1 MAECAY
7 CKAETQLYDR
17 DVPICTQCAEAR
29 DGSPRKLPTSEQ
41 NIRTHLLQ
49 EVLEAT
55 ARTGEAA
62 REFEAVTGGQFP
74 SGLPHPDG
82 AQQIKSASQNLTV
95 ARKALMKAHHRLSNY
110 HDRGIVPEDLKRS
123 G

>member
-17 DVPICTQCAEAR
+17 DVPICTRCAEVR
-29 DGSPRKLPTSEQ
+29 DGTPRKPPAAEQ
-41 NIRTHLLQ
+41 NIRRRLLQ
-49 EVLEAT
+49 ELLEAT
-55 ARTGEAA
+55 AQSSEAT
-62 REFEAVTGGQFP
+62 REFDAVLGQLP

-82 AQQIKSASQNLTV
+82 AQEIQSASQNLTV
-95 ARKALMKAHHRLSNY
+95 ARKALMKAHHRMSEY
-110 HDRGIVPEDLKRS
+110 QDRGIVPEDLKRS

>member
-17 DVPICTQCAEAR
+17 DVPICTQCAEGR
-29 DGSPRKLPTSEQ
+29 DGSPRKPAGSEQ
-41 NIRTHLLQ
+41 NIRTRLLQ
-49 EVLEAT
+49 ELLEAT
-55 ARTGEAA
+55 ARNTEAT
-62 REFEAVTGGQFP
+62 REFEAVSGQFP

-82 AQQIKSASQNLTV
+82 SQRIKSASLGLAA
-95 ARKALMKAHHRLSNY
+95 ARKELMRAHNRLSDY
-110 HDRGIVPEDLKRS
+110 HDRGIVPEDFKRT

>member
-17 DVPICTQCAEAR
+17 DIPICTHCAEAR
-29 DGSPRKLPTSEQ
+29 DGSPRKLPTAEQ
-41 NIRTHLLQ
+41 HIRTRLLQ
-49 EVLEAT
+49 ELLEAT
-55 ARTGEAA
+55 AQSSEAT
-62 REFEAVTGGQFP
+62 REFDAVLGRFP

-82 AQQIKSASQNLTV
+82 AQQIKSASQNLTA
-95 ARKALMKAHHRLSNY
+95 ARRALMKAHDRLSDY
-110 HDRGIVPEDLKRS
+110 HDRGIIPEDLRRS

>member
-7 CKAETQLYDR
+7 CKAKTQLYDR

-29 DGSPRKLPTSEQ
+29 DGTPRKPPTAEQ
-41 NIRTHLLQ
+41 NIRTRLLQ
-49 EVLEAT
+49 ELLETT
-55 ARTGEAA
+55 ARTSQAA
-62 REFEAVTGGQFP
+62 REFEAVLGKFP

-82 AQQIKSASQNLTV
+82 ARQITNASQNLTM
-95 ARKALMKAHHRLSNY
+95 ARKALLKAHNRLSDY
-110 HDRGIVPEDLKRS
+110 QDRGIVPEDLKRT

>member
-17 DVPICTQCAEAR
+17 DVPICTHCAEAR
-29 DGSPRKLPTSEQ
+29 DSSPRKPPTSEQ
-41 NIRTHLLQ
+41 DIRSCLL
-49 EVLEAT
+49 EDLLEAT
-55 ARTGEAA
+55 ARNSEAA
-62 REFEAVTGGQFP
+62 REFDMALGQFP

-82 AQQIKSASQNLTV
+82 ARQIRGASQNLTV
-95 ARKALMKAHHRLSNY
+95 ARKALMKAHQRLSDY

>member
-17 DVPICTQCAEAR
+17 DVPICTHCAEAR
-29 DGSPRKLPTSEQ
+29 EGSPRKPSTAEQ
-41 NIRTHLLQ
+41 HIRTRLLQ
-49 EVLEAT
+49 ELLEAT
-55 ARTGEAA
+55 ARSSEASRDFDTA
-62 REFEAVTGGQFP
+62 LGQFP

-82 AQQIKSASQNLTV
+82 AQQIRGASQNLTV
-95 ARKALMKAHHRLSNY
+95 ARKALMKAHQRLSDY

>member
-17 DVPICTQCAEAR
+17 DVPICTQCSEAR
-29 DGSPRKLPTSEQ
+29 DGSPRKPPTAELS
-41 NIRTHLLQ
+41 IRTRLLE

-55 ARTGEAA
+55 ARTSQAA
-62 REFEAVTGGQFP
+62 REFEAVIGQFP

-82 AQQIKSASQNLTV
+82 SQRIKSASQNV
-95 ARKALMKAHHRLSNY
+95 AAARKALMKAHHRLSDY
-110 HDRGIVPEDLKRS
+110 HEYGIVPEDLKRT